1 MAGSEPNPPPRRSAF
16 GPRPP
21 ADVRAPEAIVRVDGL
36 AARDAEAVGRARA
49 IEMLAIGPET
59 WLAVGGCGPGE
70 VISAIAAAAGEGAVC
85 TDLTQARAVLRVG
98 GPDARKRL
106 ARGCPMDLGTVPPGG
121 AAATMLGPFEVVIRR
136 GRRPDE
142 DAFDV
147 FVSRSAARS
156 AHRWLHALDPSV

>member
-1 MAGSEPNPPPRRSAF
+1 MADRRPSPPPRRSAF

-21 ADVRAPEAIVRVDGL
+21 ADVRAPAAIVRVEGL
-36 AARDAEAVGRARA
+36 GAHEAAAVGRGRA
-49 IEMLAIGPET
+49 IDMLAIGPET
-59 WLAVGGCGPGE
+59 WLAVSGRGPGE
-70 VISAIAAAAGEGAVC
+70 VGEAIAASAGEGPVC
-85 TDLTQARAVLRVG
+85 TDLTHARAVLRVA
-98 GPDARKRL
+98 GPDARQRL
-106 ARGCPMDLGTVPPGG
+106 ARGCPMDLGTVTPGG

-142 DAFDV
+142 DAYDV